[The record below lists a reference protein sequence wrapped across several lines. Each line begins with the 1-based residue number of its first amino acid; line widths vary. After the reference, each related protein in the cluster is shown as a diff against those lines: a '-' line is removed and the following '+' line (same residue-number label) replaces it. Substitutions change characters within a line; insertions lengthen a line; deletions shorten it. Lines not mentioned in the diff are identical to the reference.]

1 VADEVV
7 KSGKPRGAVAPG
19 RRRLLKR
26 GLSGG
31 VLGAIASGSRLPALM
46 SLTVLTTSTAR
57 AAGIVGVRVWPA
69 QDYSRVTIESDLALK
84 LF

>member
-1 VADEVV
+1 
-7 KSGKPRGAVAPG
+7 
-19 RRRLLKR
+19 
-26 GLSGG
+26 
-31 VLGAIASGSRLPALM
+31 M